1 MILPNST
8 KLVSSVAVKAFFVS
22 VNAILNLWAPGAFT
36 LDDPVALSNK
46 LVSSSGVVKDS
57 ATLNPIR

>member
-1 MILPNST
+1 M
-8 KLVSSVAVKAFFVS
+8 SSVEVIAFFTS